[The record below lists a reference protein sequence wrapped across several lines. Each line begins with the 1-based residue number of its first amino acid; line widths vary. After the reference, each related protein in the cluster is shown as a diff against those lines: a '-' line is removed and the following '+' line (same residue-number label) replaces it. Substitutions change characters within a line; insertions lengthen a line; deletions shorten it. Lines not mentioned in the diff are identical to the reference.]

1 MSDSPTTFRA
11 EPADGGFDWDHA
23 AELHRRDDAGVL
35 ARFRT
40 IRRGRLAELI
50 RFFMDLPPDDRG
62 NYVIAKA
69 GDRRL
74 PPAEIEALYSRS
86 DFPAATP

>member
-11 EPADGGFDWDHA
+11 EPDDGGFDWDDA

-35 ARFRT
+35 ARFQAV
-40 IRRGRLAELI
+40 RRGKLVELI
-50 RFFMDLPPDDRG
+50 RFFMTLEADERE

-74 PPAEIEALYSRS
+74 APAEIEALYNSP
-86 DFPAATP
+86 DFPSASG